1 MGLLA
6 LNLPLRLRRPNG
18 SNQILVLFL
27 CEFLVEFGARIR
39 LENLVSFAVRLAQP
53 VIGICFPLPEPLLL
67 LEASLC
73 CKRLSLRHTKFVRG
87 RGNKFAQRE
96 TDFPPDYA
104 RPKGILKHSG
114 PVERG
119 TRSSP
124 KVPECGCPDNSL

>member
-73 CKRLSLRHTKFVRG
+73 CKAAVLVRHTEFGDARQG
-87 RGNKFAQRE
+87 QRRFAR
-96 TDFPPDYA
+96 
-104 RPKGILKHSG
+104 R
-114 PVERG
+114 
-119 TRSSP
+119 
-124 KVPECGCPDNSL
+124 